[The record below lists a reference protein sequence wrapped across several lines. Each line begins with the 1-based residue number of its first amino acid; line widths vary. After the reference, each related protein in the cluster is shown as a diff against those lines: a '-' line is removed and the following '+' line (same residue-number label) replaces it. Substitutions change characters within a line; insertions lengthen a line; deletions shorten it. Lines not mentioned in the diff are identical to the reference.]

1 MSLAGNQRRDQRR
14 RLVVSWNR
22 LSSTAANG
30 STAEVRQ
37 IADYS
42 PEALPERQPALA
54 MLLPTSL
61 GGMALVSGGILSLIS
76 VSIGIGWCEPVFN
89 ASLFSTAEGRFSAA
103 IAAAKACFDPHSLFS
118 LTGWL
123 GQMALVVAAIVS
135 LVVRLMRR
143 HRCDDYHGRYRAW
156 GWLAALYLLTACAG
170 HVPIGTLVG
179 SILSDATG
187 ITLGPQGQGWWF
199 LLSSLT
205 FAAVSLWAIMP
216 LHERLGTVVWL
227 SLCLA
232 AWAVAAACTWSGRSS
247 GILSLTG
254 HAAWALGSAL
264 AAIAMFA
271 AARSVIR
278 EVRGSS
284 RSGEIQT
291 AEKPLKQQALA
302 AQSPRSQPNDV
313 GALVE
318 SATAENDDPDRNDQT
333 AYVDG
338 SEQESDL
345 GMRHLSKAERKRLKK
360 MARIKTAA

>member
-89 ASLFSTAEGRFSAA
+89 ASLFSTAEGRFSAG

-143 HRCDDYHGRYRAW
+143 HR
-156 GWLAALYLLTACAG
+156 
-170 HVPIGTLVG
+170 
-179 SILSDATG
+179 
-187 ITLGPQGQGWWF
+187 
-199 LLSSLT
+199 
-205 FAAVSLWAIMP
+205 
-216 LHERLGTVVWL
+216 
-227 SLCLA
+227 
-232 AWAVAAACTWSGRSS
+232 
-247 GILSLTG
+247 
-254 HAAWALGSAL
+254 
-264 AAIAMFA
+264 
-271 AARSVIR
+271 
-278 EVRGSS
+278 
-284 RSGEIQT
+284 
-291 AEKPLKQQALA
+291 
-302 AQSPRSQPNDV
+302 
-313 GALVE
+313 
-318 SATAENDDPDRNDQT
+318 
-333 AYVDG
+333 
-338 SEQESDL
+338 
-345 GMRHLSKAERKRLKK
+345 
-360 MARIKTAA
+360 